1 MEKKAYNWEREIIDE
16 LYKKY
21 PRREAELFEQVMM
34 PILKAQRKQLI
45 KQFED
50 IVGEGIDD
58 YFKGL
63 IMIPNPQATKESLK
77 QEIRDKIKEL

>member
-34 PILKAQRKQLI
+34 PILKAQRTQLL
-45 KQFED
+45 E
-50 IVGEGIDD
+50 
-58 YFKGL
+58 
-63 IMIPNPQATKESLK
+63 
-77 QEIRDKIKEL
+77 EIRFQYKNMKPESFDYWINNQLKE